1 MTYPNPTALVDTDW
15 LAAHMTA
22 PDVRIV
28 DGTWYMHGAD
38 PTARA
43 DFEAEHIPAAVFFDI
58 DAIARQD
65 TDLPHMLPEPERFAA
80 RVRKLGLGDGN
91 RIIIYDRFGLMSA
104 ARVWWMFRVFGH
116 DDVAVLNGGLPKWK
130 AEGRP
135 VTDDSRPPQEKH
147 FTARLNNPL
156 VRSIDQVARN
166 IDSRREQLI
175 DARSAGRFA
184 GTDPEIWPGRRG
196 GHIPGSLNL
205 PFNSLIDPDN
215 KTVLAADRLAAAVD
229 AAGIDLKK
237 PVTAT
242 CGSGVT
248 ACVLALALHLLG
260 KDDVAVYDGSWA
272 EWGLPGDRPVATGP
286 AGA

>member
-1 MTYPNPTALVDTDW
+1 MSYPNPGALVETDW
-15 LAAHMTA
+15 LAAHMTS

-28 DGTWYMHGAD
+28 DGTWYMTGAE
-38 PTARA
+38 PTARE
-43 DFEAEHIPAAVFFDI
+43 DFDAEHIPGSVFFDI
-58 DAIARQD
+58 DDIARQD

-91 RIIIYDRFGLMSA
+91 RVVVYDRFGLVSA

-135 VTDDSRPPQEKH
+135 VTDDYRAPMEKH
-147 FTARLNNPL
+147 FTARQNNL
-156 VRSIDQVARN
+156 LIRGVEQIERN
-166 IDSRREQLI
+166 VSSRREQLV
-175 DARSAGRFA
+175 DARSAGRFE
-184 GTDPEIWPGRRG
+184 GTEPEIWPGRRG

-205 PFNSLIDPDN
+205 PFNTLVNPEN
-215 KTVLAADRLAAAVD
+215 KTVLPAEDLAEKVS
-229 AAGIDLKK
+229 AAGIDLAK

-248 ACVLALALHLLG
+248 ACVLALTMHLLG
-260 KDDVAVYDGSWA
+260 KEEVAVYDGSWA
-272 EWGLPGDRPVATGP
+272 EWGLPGDHPVATGP
-286 AGA
+286 AAG